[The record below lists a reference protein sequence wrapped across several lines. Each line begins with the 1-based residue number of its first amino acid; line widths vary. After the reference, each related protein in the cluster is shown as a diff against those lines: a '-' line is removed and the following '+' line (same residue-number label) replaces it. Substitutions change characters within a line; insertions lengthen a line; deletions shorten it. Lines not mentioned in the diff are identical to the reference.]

1 MIFPALIIIAS
12 TLLIIAGFIKTKIL
26 KNISVYLALSVYSF
40 LVSFRSF
47 SGSDTFVYLNIY
59 SQIEI
64 EHVYPFIEP
73 GLKWVFG
80 LMHFF
85 DFPYDVVNYIQGS
98 LVFIS
103 LCFLTKNKS
112 PFVVVLYIALIGI
125 NVDFS
130 TLRQSLSVHIFIIF
144 LWLFKNKLLSTI
156 FSAMFH
162 LSAIFSFIANVVN
175 VKLSIWKV
183 VALVC
188 VAIVLKLLFLD
199 RYLAVGQDFVFR
211 TDLLFL
217 IQSFALIFLMFLMGY
232 DKKSLAYIFIISF
245 VPIGYR
251 LILFFIVLSPI
262 DINRWS
268 NKTLVGKLLLSV
280 LLMFFVSLKMY
291 LFSVQ
296 SLANDGLNSVVL
308 FYEKF
313 NKM

>member
-26 KNISVYLALSVYSF
+26 KNISIYLALSVYSF

-59 SQIEI
+59 NQIEI

-80 LMHFF
+80 LMNFF

-112 PFVVVLYIALIGI
+112 PFVVVLYIAFIGI

-211 TDLLFL
+211 TDLVFL
-217 IQSFALIFLMFLMGY
+217 IQSFTLIFLMFLMGY
-232 DKKSLAYIFIISF
+232 DKKSLAYVFIISF

-291 LFSVQ
+291 SFSVQ

-313 NKM
+313 KM

>member
-26 KNISVYLALSVYSF
+26 KNISIYLALSVYSF

-59 SQIEI
+59 NQIEI

-80 LMHFF
+80 LMNFF

-112 PFVVVLYIALIGI
+112 PFVVVLYIAFIGI

-211 TDLLFL
+211 TDLVFL
-217 IQSFALIFLMFLMGY
+217 IQSFTLIFLMFLMGY
-232 DKKSLAYIFIISF
+232 DKKSLAYVFIISF

-291 LFSVQ
+291 SFSVQ
-296 SLANDGLNSVVL
+296 SLANDGLNSVV
-308 FYEKF
+308 FF
-313 NKM
+313 